1 MKLFEIE
8 PLKEPQQIGWV
19 FYDKMNLVQKS
30 KFIKQIKVKDFFND
44 FLYKKFNDFDHF
56 KAEATKKK

>member
-8 PLKEPQQIGWV
+8 PLKGPQQIGWV

-30 KFIKQIKVKDFFND
+30 KFIKEVKIQDFFND
-44 FLYKKFNDFDHF
+44 FLFKKFNDFEHF
-56 KAEATKKK
+56 VLEAKKKH

>member
-19 FYDKMNLVQKS
+19 FYDKMNLVKKS

-44 FLYKKFNDFDHF
+44 LLYKKFNDFDNF